1 MIDKVCNVAGS
12 GNVAHPEAWKRLYGC
27 QSFTDEKSCL
37 KRMKW
42 HLENSTQH
50 YMDPTDVDLLFE
62 TLVPE
67 LEYVTRSTYTVD
79 GAPGTPPLAGAT
91 PPSNAPPLHVLAKRQ
106 RTSSGGDGSD
116 SGGGA
121 SSGGIANSGGTI
133 SVHVDRAE
141 LTDMLTLR
149 RSTLLTMLDCV
160 ERAAAS
166 AKHAVA
172 MSIAARNGF
181 ETEERRLSDCAIQL
195 AKICER

>member
-12 GNVAHPEAWKRLYGC
+12 GHVAHPEAWTRLKGC
-27 QSFTDEKSCL
+27 QSFTDAQSCL
-37 KRMKW
+37 NSMKW
-42 HLENSTQH
+42 HLVNSSQH
-50 YMDPTDVDLLFE
+50 YMDPTDVALLFE

-67 LEYVTRSTYTVD
+67 LEYVRKERSDNVD

-106 RTSSGGDGSD
+106 WTSSGGDGSS

-121 SSGGIANSGGTI
+121 SSGGGGTV

-172 MSIAARNGF
+172 MSIAARNGL
-181 ETEERRLSDCAIQL
+181 ETEERRLSDCARQL
-195 AKICER
+195 ARICDR